1 MDEIELVERLKKGD
15 EEAIRE
21 IMRAYKNRI
30 FNFILRIVKD
40 REKALDLTQE
50 VFIKAYFKINT
61 FKKDSKLSTW
71 LFTIAS
77 NLSRSELR
85 KRKIIDFINMLSPKL
100 LVEEHPGNSSGIE
113 YFLQKIKPDYRIP
126 FILKEIEGFS
136 SEEIANILKIPE
148 GTVKSRIFRAKK
160 TLRNLMEGR

>member
-113 YFLQKIKPDYRIP
+113 YLLQKIKPDYRIP